1 MKRFIAAIMV
11 LVLLVSV
18 VFGSDLIGAEGNNI
32 VFRCTDNEDLA
43 KTIGEDPEKFDLNNF
58 DIVCKKVPKREVK
71 ERYYY
76 LIISTDLKVYIIYK
90 TEEYDIY
97 FYTQGVPKGVNNAE

>member
-1 MKRFIAAIMV
+1 MKKIL
-11 LVLLVSV
+11 LVLLLVLAYCMPMFS
-18 VFGSDLIGAEGNNI
+18 SDLIGAEGDNI
-32 VFRCTDNEDLA
+32 LFRCYDNADLA
-43 KTIGEDPEKFDLNNF
+43 MTIGEDPEKFDLNHF

-76 LIISTDLKVYIIYK
+76 LIISTDLKIYVIYK

-97 FYTQGVPKGVNNAE
+97 FYTQGVPKGVNSAE

>member
-1 MKRFIAAIMV
+1 MKKIL
-11 LVLLVSV
+11 LVLMVALAYCMP
-18 VFGSDLIGAEGNNI
+18 VFSSDLIGTEGNNI

-76 LIISTDLKVYIIYK
+76 LIISTDLKIYVIYK

-97 FYTQGVPKGVNNAE
+97 FYTQGVPKGVNSAE